1 MGWTYN
7 TKDSDAPTSGPMIA
21 GVATTLTLLSLI
33 TVCLRTYV
41 RAIMI
46 RAFGIGKASRLPSE
60 DARLAHTFDIDDWI
74 ILVTWV
80 SRTSLLLF

>member
-7 TKDSDAPTSGPMIA
+7 TEDSDAPTNGPMIT
-21 GVATTLTLLSLI
+21 GVATTLTLLSLT

-46 RAFGIGKASRLPSE
+46 RAFGIGKDCQLPSGT
-60 DARLAHTFDIDDWI
+60 ARLTHAFKQMTG
-74 ILVTWV
+74 
-80 SRTSLLLF
+80 LF

>member
-7 TKDSDAPTSGPMIA
+7 TEDSDAPTNGPMIT
-21 GVATTLTLLSLI
+21 GITTTLTLLSLI

-46 RAFGIGKASRLPSE
+46 RAFGIGKASQLPSE
-60 DARLAHTFDIDDWI
+60 DARLTHT
-74 ILVTWV
+74 LKQMTG
-80 SRTSLLLF
+80 LF